1 MSATPE
7 SKSVLKER
15 IGEVISARMEKTI
28 VVRVERRMPHPKYK
42 KIVRL
47 QKKFY
52 AHDEEKR
59 AKEGDTVRIIE
70 CRPLSRLKRWK
81 LVEVVKQAEAPL
93 EVVT

>member
-15 IGEVISARMEKTI
+15 IGEVISARMQKTI

-52 AHDEEKR
+52 AHDEEKK

>member
-52 AHDEEKR
+52 AHDEEKK

-70 CRPLSRLKRWK
+70 CRPLSRLKRWR

-93 EVVT
+93 EVVS

>member
-1 MSATPE
+1 MSVTPE

-52 AHDEEKR
+52 AHDEEKK

>member
-1 MSATPE
+1 MSTTPE

-52 AHDEEKR
+52 AHDEEKK

-93 EVVT
+93 EAVT

>member
-52 AHDEEKR
+52 AHDEEKK

-93 EVVT
+93 EVVS

>member
-1 MSATPE
+1 MNATPE

-15 IGEVISARMEKTI
+15 VGEVISARMEKTI

-52 AHDEEKR
+52 AHDEEKK

>member
-1 MSATPE
+1 MSANPE

-52 AHDEEKR
+52 AHDEEKK

>member
-1 MSATPE
+1 MSAYPE

-52 AHDEEKR
+52 AHDEEKK

>member
-52 AHDEEKR
+52 AHDEEKK

>member
-1 MSATPE
+1 MSTTPE

-52 AHDEEKR
+52 AHDEEKK

>member
-1 MSATPE
+1 MSVTPE

-52 AHDEEKR
+52 AHDEEKK

-93 EVVT
+93 EVVS

>member
-52 AHDEEKR
+52 AHDEEKK

-93 EVVT
+93 EVLT

>member
-1 MSATPE
+1 MSAIPE

-52 AHDEEKR
+52 AHDEEKK

>member
-1 MSATPE
+1 MSTAPE

-52 AHDEEKR
+52 AHDEEKK